1 MKEEGFLECGILY
14 NDVQMMSSF
23 GLSPEEFDNL
33 HRWDKKAL
41 YYFLIMKNYFE
52 VESYEKMKRKSER
65 EREFKGKLP
74 KLDFNARRK

>member
-1 MKEEGFLECGILY
+1 
-14 NDVQMMSSF
+14 MSSF
-23 GLSPEEFDNL
+23 GLSSEEFNNL

-65 EREFKGKLP
+65 EREFKDKLP